1 MPPLRYKLYPRQGPV
16 ETRWLSRNSSRN
28 SRAPSTVGSVEKL
41 SDELRPL
48 AGQVVALAPRCGEP
62 EPGLIERDHPA
73 GVAHTV
79 VRDSLPPARYRYL
92 VSGAETPIC
101 GALLEN
107 NHARPYQWLDD
118 CTPVEFGARGQAPAV
133 KKDEDV
139 TGGVVNYPTLLA
151 LTRSLRVG
159 LPDSPTR
166 FAGTP
171 AVPVGSA
178 VSTGVPSE

>member
-1 MPPLRYKLYPRQGPV
+1 
-16 ETRWLSRNSSRN
+16 LSRNSSRN

-73 GVAHTV
+73 GVT
-79 VRDSLPPARYRYL
+79 
-92 VSGAETPIC
+92 
-101 GALLEN
+101 
-107 NHARPYQWLDD
+107 QWLDD

-159 LPDSPTR
+159 LPGSPTR
-166 FAGTP
+166 FAGTT